1 MLLAFAAAAAVLL
14 AWAAPG
20 GTIDHI
26 ADFAAYLRRHDDRE
40 TKVII
45 SLGAAVV
52 VMLMATVVVV
62 EMTPRPDQRMRVR
75 NVTSGDAAITMTQI
89 AACVDAAVAAI
100 DHVGGC
106 RATVT
111 RRGKRVEILLELQVE
126 AGADLARTADDACR
140 TAQAL
145 VEQQLGIELAAR
157 PRARLHYRELRLGQD
172 AAPPSGTSGWERPG
186 EIRTAPLSEEE
197 RDERGQQTPTHMK
210 RRKPRLIEP
219 PPADQLANV
228 LEAVLFVADAPIDVA
243 ALSRTVNASKHD
255 VVAALDDLAE
265 SCRPRG
271 VRVQRTGD
279 LVQLVSAPQTA
290 AYVER
295 FLGLEHPPLTN
306 PSLETLAIIAYRQP
320 ITRTGIES
328 VRGVDCDGPIRT
340 LVARGLVEEV
350 GRSPVVGRPVLF
362 GTTVRFLEY
371 FGLEKP
377 DDLPP
382 LPFMEEPG
390 QLPEEA
396 TI

>member
-1 MLLAFAAAAAVLL
+1 
-14 AWAAPG
+14 
-20 GTIDHI
+20 
-26 ADFAAYLRRHDDRE
+26 
-40 TKVII
+40 
-45 SLGAAVV
+45 
-52 VMLMATVVVV
+52 
-62 EMTPRPDQRMRVR
+62 MT
-75 NVTSGDAAITMTQI
+75 T
-89 AACVDAAVAAI
+89 
-100 DHVGGC
+100 
-106 RATVT
+106 
-111 RRGKRVEILLELQVE
+111 
-126 AGADLARTADDACR
+126 
-140 TAQAL
+140 
-145 VEQQLGIELAAR
+145 
-157 PRARLHYRELRLGQD
+157 
-172 AAPPSGTSGWERPG
+172 
-186 EIRTAPLSEEE
+186 
-197 RDERGQQTPTHMK
+197 DETPTHLK
-210 RRKPRLIEP
+210 RRKARLIEP

-243 ALSRTVNASKHD
+243 ALARTVNASKHD
-255 VVAALDDLAE
+255 VVAALDELAD

-320 ITRTGIES
+320 MTRTGIES

-340 LVARGLVEEV
+340 LLARGLIEEV

-382 LPFMEEPG
+382 LPFMEEPEE
-390 QLPEEA
+390 LPEEA